1 MKVTSIKGF
10 LAELQ
15 SEYLAPQRNRAFS
28 LVELL
33 VVVAIVAIL
42 CALLLPTLMRSK
54 ALSRRLV
61 CSNDLKQINL
71 GVRMYSDDF
80 RDITPN
86 TKSDPSITNAPWIGY
101 KELMKQYVGLRG
113 NSSSNDVIFACPSDT
128 FYYSWT
134 QGLVSKPHHE
144 QALYDFSSYTFN
156 GMNLH
161 TFPTNPAFK
170 APPIKQPG
178 IGGLQLSSIK
188 HAVRTVLVAESPAF
202 FPYSWHEPKPYQ
214 PGGVQPKGIA
224 LFNDAKN
231 TVSFVDGHVGYTKI
245 YWGNVIT
252 NGGFMACFYDPPA
265 EYDYQW
271 SAD

>member
-1 MKVTSIKGF
+1 MEVASAKGYS
-10 LAELQ
+10 AELRQ
-15 SEYLAPQRNRAFS
+15 EYFARQRKRAFT

-33 VVVAIVAIL
+33 VVIAIIAIL

-54 ALSRRLV
+54 AAARRLV

-80 RDITPN
+80 RDIAPN

-101 KELMKQYVGLRG
+101 KELMKHYVGVRG
-113 NSSSNDVIFACPSDT
+113 NSSSNDVIFACPADT
-128 FYYSWT
+128 FYYHWVH
-134 QGLVSKPHHE
+134 GLVLKPHHD
-144 QALYDFSSYTFN
+144 QPLYDFSSYTFN
-156 GMNLH
+156 GMNLL
-161 TFPTNPAFK
+161 TLPTNMIVKVPL
-170 APPIKQPG
+170 PKQPG
-178 IGGLQLSSIK
+178 IGGLLLSSIK
-188 HAVRTVLVAESPAF
+188 HPSRTVLVAEAPAF
-202 FPYSWHEPKPYQ
+202 FPYSWHEPKPYE

-224 LFNDAKN
+224 LFNNAKDM
-231 TVSFVDGHVGYTKI
+231 VSFVDGHVAYTKI

-271 SAD
+271 SGD